1 MITVLIILVALL
13 LVWTVV
19 LTIRLKNVKNGIID
33 QQSEFIELDNKMREY
48 GMHFGGILNSAK
60 AFTEKHLRESSDIAK
75 NNTIIDIHKKLA
87 EHELRLLDTTKY
99 ISKSEEAIK
108 AVQKYYMTDFKKEC
122 LTKAISAAQY
132 RSDIL
137 GFSEQIEDYLLSK
150 KK

>member
-1 MITVLIILVALL
+1 MITALIILVALL

-19 LTIRLKNVKNGIID
+19 LTIRLKSVKNDVFDIR
-33 QQSEFIELDNKMREY
+33 SEFVELDDKIQRYHALFN
-48 GMHFGGILNSAK
+48 IVLNSAI

-137 GFSEQIEDYLLSK
+137 GFSEQIENYLLSK